1 MVTLTSSHGLGGLL
15 PQLVASQIFFINLK
29 YFTVIFLPVA
39 APLGVLELPV
49 CALPLADPLHGPV
62 LDVELHGLGEG
73 DGALG
78 VVAHLLQHV
87 HGQHRAPGRGI
98 ELTNSLTD
106 YRMR

>member
-1 MVTLTSSHGLGGLL
+1 M
-15 PQLVASQIFFINLK
+15 I
-29 YFTVIFLPVA
+29 YFPNVYVIFLPVA

>member
-1 MVTLTSSHGLGGLL
+1 M
-15 PQLVASQIFFINLK
+15 I
-29 YFTVIFLPVA
+29 YFPNVYVIFLPVA

-98 ELTNSLTD
+98 ELTNSLNL

>member
-1 MVTLTSSHGLGGLL
+1 MQSWSRWTSSSARSISNIFHKHDTF
-15 PQLVASQIFFINLK
+15 SQCLRN
-29 YFTVIFLPVA
+29 FLPVA

-98 ELTNSLTD
+98 ELKNSLNL